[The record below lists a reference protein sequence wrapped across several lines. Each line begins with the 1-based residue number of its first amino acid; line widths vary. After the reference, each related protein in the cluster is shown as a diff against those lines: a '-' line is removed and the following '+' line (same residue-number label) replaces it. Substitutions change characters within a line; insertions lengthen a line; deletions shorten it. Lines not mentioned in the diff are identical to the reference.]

1 ESLNCKK
8 GIPIGVLPE
17 GEYHS
22 NTFSVENYPMIFMFT
37 DGILEIKNNAKEE
50 FGVDRLKRFVENNY
64 KNNKNRIVENLKKEA
79 EKFTGNDNFDD
90 DILIL
95 MLKNI

>member
-1 ESLNCKK
+1 M
-8 GIPIGVLPE
+8 V
-17 GEYHS
+17 
-22 NTFSVENYPMIFMFT
+22 FMFT
-37 DGILEIKNNAKEE
+37 DGALEIKNQDKEE
-50 FGVDRLKRFVENNY
+50 FGIDRLKTFVKHNY
-64 KNNKNRIVENLKKEA
+64 KNNKNEIVENLKNET